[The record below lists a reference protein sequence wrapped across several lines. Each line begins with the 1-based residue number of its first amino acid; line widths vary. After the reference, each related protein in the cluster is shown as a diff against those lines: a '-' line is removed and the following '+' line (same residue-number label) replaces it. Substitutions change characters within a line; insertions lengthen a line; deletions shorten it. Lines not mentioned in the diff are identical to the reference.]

1 MSHLYLFGGGSLDS
15 GSLQERRC
23 DVNPDLVDND
33 LLHLEQINLAPV
45 CFFFCL
51 FKWPLV
57 A

>member
-23 DVNPDLVDND
+23 DVNPDLVAND
-33 LLHLEQINLAPV
+33 LLHLEQTNLAPV
-45 CFFFCL
+45 CFFLCS